1 MGRGGKESTWKR
13 RIIWSRFSECHPVKS
28 SSITVVAVSGVAQA
42 LLQSGNGCWWLT
54 IKPQP
59 GICAQ
64 KKGAALA
71 KLQLHLGL
79 VRHRG
84 TKIWAPG
91 LTLGYFWRAT
101 PASVVPHSTGRDLDV
116 NIPAQF
122 LQTTNSI
129 FLFPSLPKFVFP
141 KSSPLN
147 TSDSKPISWKAARIY

>member
-1 MGRGGKESTWKR
+1 MKTKNHLVTFCR
-13 RIIWSRFSECHPVKS
+13 VKS

-71 KLQLHLGL
+71 KLQPHLGL

-101 PASVVPHSTGRDLDV
+101 PTSVVPHSTGWDLDV
-116 NIPAQF
+116 KIPAQF
-122 LQTTNSI
+122 LQPTNSA